1 MINMIINLT
10 YLCMI
15 IYLVGFMKPLVQLVF
30 KNCAIILKLK
40 AFKIL
45 INILKFFI
53 SIKLAVGRRDFLG
66 QLQIFSIP
74 QRATLFLR
82 YQIQIYVLDS
92 VCLVASITVFLKLD
106 IMLGLL
112 VLIILFVLF
121 LLQL

>member
-1 MINMIINLT
+1 
-10 YLCMI
+10 
-15 IYLVGFMKPLVQLVF
+15 MKPLVQLVF

-82 YQIQIYVLDS
+82 YQIQIYVLDP